1 MSKAGRAPDESA
13 SPRVHAGK
21 WLLALSIAVGV
32 AAGVGAYT
40 FRYAEGL
47 SYLSR
52 DPTACVNCHI
62 MRRQYD
68 GWTKASHHGVAVC
81 IDCHLPH
88 SFFEKWYAK
97 AENGYRH
104 SKEFTAQTFFE
115 PIFIKPRGREI
126 LQDNCV
132 RCHDSLTHD
141 IAENAR
147 GALDCVHCHA
157 WVGHGERAALGGP
170 LHYARDTAAA
180 TPAPA
185 PEAGD

>member
-1 MSKAGRAPDESA
+1 MNDDHSAPPSKNTVAGA
-13 SPRVHAGK
+13 
-21 WLLALSIAVGV
+21 WLIALSVAVGV
-32 AAGVGAYT
+32 AAGVGLYT
-40 FRYAEGL
+40 FRYAAGL

-81 IDCHLPH
+81 VDCHLPH
-88 SFFEKWYAK
+88 SFFGKWYAK

-115 PIFIKPRGREI
+115 PIFVKPAGREI
-126 LQDNCV
+126 LQTNCV
-132 RCHDSLTHD
+132 DCHDTLVHE
-141 IAENAR
+141 IADNPR

-157 WVGHGERAALGGP
+157 AVGHGERAALGGP
-170 LHYARDTAAA
+170 LHYPQQDISSSAKSATTAR
-180 TPAPA
+180 
-185 PEAGD
+185 E